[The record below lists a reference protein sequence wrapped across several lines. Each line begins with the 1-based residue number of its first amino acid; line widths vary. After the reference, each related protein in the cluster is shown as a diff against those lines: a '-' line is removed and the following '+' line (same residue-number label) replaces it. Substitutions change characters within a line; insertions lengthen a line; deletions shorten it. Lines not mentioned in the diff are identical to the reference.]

1 MNIFLLTQPDAFYI
15 PKLIDRFVEEAPEPV
30 RFVGAAALQGEIA
43 AHNVPDYLRLL
54 GVRGTV
60 LMGMEFARYKF
71 LDALDAVVGLEDVYS
86 VSGVLRKHDIPEDT
100 PENVNDPAFLDDL
113 RTKNVDL
120 VISIA
125 CPQIIREEL
134 RDLPPHGVINV
145 HGALLPEYRGKLPSF
160 WVLANGE
167 TTTGVTVHYVNEGLD
182 DGPIIVQERVPIKQE
197 DTLHSLVLRSKVQFG
212 ATALAAAVRQML
224 DGTVS
229 VQDNPAEDASYFSF
243 PTREAIRDFRARGR
257 RVR

>member
-15 PKLIDRFVEEAPEPV
+15 PKLIDRFVKEAPESV
-30 RFVGAAALQGEIA
+30 QFVGAAVLQGEIA
-43 AHNVPDYLRLL
+43 ARNVPDYLRLL
-54 GVRGTV
+54 GIRGTV
-60 LMGMEFARYKF
+60 LMGMEFARYRL
-71 LDALDAVVGLEDVYS
+71 LDAIDSAVGLEDVYS
-86 VSGVLRKHDIPEDT
+86 VPGVLRKHDIPVHT
-100 PENVNDPAFLDDL
+100 PENVNDPGFLDHL
-113 RTKNVDL
+113 RNQDVDL

-134 RDLPPHGVINV
+134 RDLPQHGVINV

-160 WVLANGE
+160 WVLAKGE
-167 TTTGVTVHYVNEGLD
+167 TTTGVTVHYVNEDLD
-182 DGPIIVQERVPIKQE
+182 DGPIILQKHVPIQPE

-212 ATALAAAVRQML
+212 ATALAEAVEQIR

-229 VQDNPAEDASYFSF
+229 LQENPAEDASYYSF